1 MTKAMII
8 ETQPREVRLTERE
21 FQAAGETSA
30 GRSPKI
36 LVNPISSYFCRGSRS
51 PASGAR

>member
-21 FQAAGETSA
+21 FQAAIG
-30 GRSPKI
+30 
-36 LVNPISSYFCRGSRS
+36 LIS
-51 PASGAR
+51 